1 MEHIEKD
8 LQKLGLNEKEA
19 LFYTH
24 ALRLGQFTILEIA
37 KHSSIKRPTCYLIA
51 DELIK
56 KGFVTMIPRDKKV
69 LYSVEPPHILIK
81 KAEEGIELAKRL
93 APELASLYNVSNV
106 QPTVKFYPGPEGIR
120 TAYNDVFNYKIKE
133 YRYVGST
140 YDTIL
145 ATGKEFMDDWAD
157 KRIKRG
163 VKAFSIRVLSKE
175 HKEDLYTKVIEGLRD
190 IRYAPEH
197 IQLPYTILLYAKKV
211 CVISTKKDS
220 FGFIVESEDFNL
232 TMKGLFD
239 ALWQISTPIAD
250 MNKPTKK
257 SA

>member
-1 MEHIEKD
+1 
-8 LQKLGLNEKEA
+8 
-19 LFYTH
+19 
-24 ALRLGQFTILEIA
+24 
-37 KHSSIKRPTCYLIA
+37 
-51 DELIK
+51 
-56 KGFVTMIPRDKKV
+56 
-69 LYSVEPPHILIK
+69 
-81 KAEEGIELAKRL
+81 
-93 APELASLYNVSNV
+93 
-106 QPTVKFYPGPEGIR
+106 
-120 TAYNDVFNYKIKE
+120 VFNYRIKE

-163 VKAFSIRVLSKE
+163 IKAYSIRVLSKG
-175 HKEDLYTKVIEGLRD
+175 HAEDLYTQVAEGLRD

-197 IQLPYTILLYAKKV
+197 IKLPYTILLYAKRV
-211 CVISTKKDS
+211 CVISTKKDG

-239 ALWQISTPIAD
+239 ALWQISTPIAEMD
-250 MNKPTKK
+250 GHTKK